1 MDYAAS
7 FLGRLPRGRK
17 STGIA
22 ALRPKLESYLPT
34 ESVDE
39 VVRAYEFGAVA
50 HEGQT
55 RVSGEPYISHPVA
68 VASIL
73 ADLNLDQ
80 DTLVA
85 AILHDVIEDTP
96 TLKEQLADTFGKEVA
111 ELVDGVSKLDKLQ
124 FKTKA
129 EAQAESFRKM
139 MLAMVQDIRV
149 ILVKLADRLHNMR
162 TLGVMPPA
170 KRRRIARETLDIYA
184 PIANRLGINSVRVEL
199 EDLGFQ
205 SLYPHRYQVISRA
218 IKRSIGNRR
227 QAVNKILD
235 SFNQGLKRAL
245 VEGVVEGRQK
255 HVYSI
260 YQKMRNKGVSLS
272 DVADVF
278 GCRIIVKDA
287 ATCYQTLGV
296 VHELYK
302 PMPGRFKDFI
312 AIPRANGYQS
322 LHTTLVGPNGIP
334 LEVQIRTDDMH
345 AIAETGIAAHW
356 RYKSEDAGDLEPDAR
371 AREWLQGLMEMDGA
385 SNSEEFLES
394 VKVDLF
400 PDKVYVFT
408 PKGDIKRLPRGA
420 TIVDFAYAVH
430 TDIGNRCVAAKVDRR
445 PVPLRTQLQ
454 NGQTV
459 DIVTAR
465 GAKPNPAWINFV
477 VTAKARASIRAYL
490 KNLRRSEAIEFGK
503 RLIDRALATF
513 ETKLRRV
520 SKANI
525 KVALEEMGLSS
536 ADDLYEQVGLGQR
549 LAPFVARSLLPDQ
562 KDETDDAS
570 KPAPLAISGTEGMVV
585 TYGRCCFPIP
595 DDSIMGYLSSGRGVV
610 IHRDDCGNLAEFR
623 KQPEKWIAVDWR
635 KDIDNLF
642 IVEIQA
648 EVINR
653 LGVLA
658 AVAANIA
665 GTETNIERVAIA
677 ERDGEASTL
686 TFDIQV
692 HDTRQLNRVIRN
704 IKNMPEV
711 ISVVRAGTIHPRN
724 DDDAA

>member
-22 ALRPKLESYLPT
+22 ALRPKLESYLPS

-39 VVRAYEFGAVA
+39 VVRAYEFGAAA

-55 RVSGEPYISHPVA
+55 RMSGEPYISHPVA

-96 TLKEQLADTFGKEVA
+96 TLKQQLEDDFGKEVA

-124 FKTKA
+124 FRTKA

-170 KRRRIARETLDIYA
+170 KRRRIARETLEIYA
-184 PIANRLGINSVRVEL
+184 PIANRLGINSIRVEL

-205 SLYPHRYQVISRA
+205 SLYPHRYQVISRSL
-218 IKRSIGNRR
+218 KRSIGNRR
-227 QAVNKILD
+227 QVVRKILD
-235 SFNQGLKRAL
+235 NINEGLKRGA
-245 VEGVVEGRQK
+245 VEGTVEGRQK

-260 YQKMRNKGVSLS
+260 YQKMRSKGVSLS

-278 GCRIIVKDA
+278 GCRIIVRDPS
-287 ATCYQTLGV
+287 TCYQTLGV

-334 LEVQIRTDDMH
+334 LEIQIRTEDMH

-356 RYKSEDAGDLEPDAR
+356 RYKSADAMDLEPDAR

-477 VTAKARASIRAYL
+477 VTAKARASIRGYL
-490 KNLRRSEAIEFGK
+490 KNLRRSEAVEFGK
-503 RLIDRALATF
+503 RLIDRALAAF
-513 ETKLRRV
+513 DTKLRRV
-520 SKANI
+520 SKADIAN
-525 KVALEEMGLSS
+525 ALQEMDLKS
-536 ADDLYEQVGLGQR
+536 ADELYEQVGLGQR
-549 LAPFVARSLLPDQ
+549 LAPFVARSLLPEKQ
-562 KDETDDAS
+562 GDES
-570 KPAPLAISGTEGMVV
+570 SVGEPAPLAISGTEGMVV
-585 TYGRCCFPIP
+585 TYGGCCFPIP
-595 DDSIMGYLSSGRGVV
+595 GDGIMGHLSSGRGVV
-610 IHRDDCGNLAEFR
+610 IHRDDCGNLTEFR

-642 IVEIQA
+642 IVEIQV

-692 HDTRQLNRVIRN
+692 RDTRHLKRVIRN
-704 IKNMPEV
+704 IKNMPEI
-711 ISVVRAGTIHPRN
+711 ISVKRAGTIQTRT

>member
-1 MDYAAS
+1 MDYATS
-7 FLGRLPRGRK
+7 FLGRLPKGKR

-22 ALRPKLESYLPT
+22 ALRPKLASYLP
-34 ESVDE
+34 ENSVEE
-39 VVRAYEFGAVA
+39 VVRAYEFGAQA
-50 HEGQT
+50 HEGQ
-55 RVSGEPYISHPVA
+55 RRMSGEPYISHPVA

-80 DTLVA
+80 DTLCA

-96 TLKEQLADTFGKEVA
+96 TAKEQIEESFGAQVA

-162 TLGVMPPA
+162 TLGAMPEV
-170 KRRRIARETLDIYA
+170 KRRRIARETLEIYA
-184 PIANRLGINSVRVEL
+184 PIANRLGINSMRVEL
-199 EDLGFQ
+199 EDLGFEA
-205 SLYPHRYQVISRA
+205 LYPHRYQVLSRSL
-218 IKRSIGNRR
+218 KRGVGSRR
-227 QAVNKILD
+227 QTVKKILENIND
-235 SFNQGLKRAL
+235 GLRRAGL
-245 VEGVVEGRQK
+245 EGVVEGRQK
-255 HVYSI
+255 HVYSV

-278 GCRIIVKDA
+278 GFRIVVDDPS
-287 ATCYQTLGV
+287 TCYRTLGV

-322 LHTTLVGPNGIP
+322 LHTTLVGPKGIP
-334 LEVQIRTDDMH
+334 LEVQIRTQDMH
-345 AIAETGIAAHW
+345 VIAESGIAAHW
-356 RYKSEDAGDLEPDAR
+356 RYKASDVGGSAPHAR
-371 AREWLQGLMEMDGA
+371 AREWLQGLVEMDGTG
-385 SNSEEFLES
+385 SSEEFLES

-430 TDIGNRCVAAKVDRR
+430 TDIGNRCVAAKVDRK
-445 PVPLRTQLQ
+445 PVPLRTPLQ

-465 GAKPNPAWINFV
+465 GARPNPSWINFV

-490 KNLRRSEAIEFGK
+490 KNLRRSEAVEFGK
-503 RLIDRALATF
+503 RLIDRALGAF
-513 ETKLRRV
+513 NTKLRKI
-520 SKANI
+520 SKPRINA
-525 KVALEEMGLSS
+525 VLEELGVST
-536 ADDLYEQVGLGQR
+536 AEDLYEQVGLGQR
-549 LAPFVARSLLPDQ
+549 LAPFVARTMMPGE
-562 KDETDDAS
+562 KDEDDVAE
-570 KPAPLAISGTEGMVV
+570 PAPLAISGTEGMIVS
-585 TYGRCCFPIP
+585 YGRCCFPLP
-595 DDSIMGYLSSGRGVV
+595 GDAIMGYLSSGRGVV
-610 IHRDDCGNLAEFR
+610 IHRHTCGNLAEFR
-623 KQPEKWIAVDWR
+623 KQPEKWIAVDWK
-635 KDIDNLF
+635 KDIDHQF
-642 IVEIQA
+642 VVEIHV
-648 EVINR
+648 EVLNR

-665 GTETNIERVAIA
+665 SAETNIERVAIA

-686 TFDIQV
+686 TFDLQV
-692 HDTRQLNRVIRN
+692 RDKRQLNKVIRS
-704 IKNMPEV
+704 IRKMSEV
-711 ISVVRAGTIHPRN
+711 VSVKRAGTVQERTE
-724 DDDAA
+724 